1 MKRLTFHKMPQL
13 AFFPTVGIVWSYK
26 SKCNSSY
33 KYGLNFMWL
42 NFLIIIRFGKKKY
55 HYLGVANTIKNY
67 YDTSLVDSANQSRI
81 QDMFFP
87 PKIVKPQDSNAT
99 VEFRRHTPLKQE
111 DHK

>member
-42 NFLIIIRFGKKKY
+42 NFLIVIRFGKKKY
-55 HYLGVANTIKNY
+55 HFLGKSNLNEFYSAELLNVTVDNTKNI
-67 YDTSLVDSANQSRI
+67 L
-81 QDMFFP
+81 
-87 PKIVKPQDSNAT
+87 
-99 VEFRRHTPLKQE
+99 RRLWDK
-111 DHK
+111 